1 MMDINKFTQEVKDEF
16 NKLHLE
22 RVQKEQLEKAKNE
35 QSKEKN
41 EQSKEKKLTITRD
54 ELKRMKYTERLK
66 FKQENPEGYK
76 QLVEENLK

>member
-1 MMDINKFTQEVKDEF
+1 MIDKLKQEIIDEL
-16 NKLHLE
+16 NKLHSE
-22 RVQKEQLEKAKNE
+22 RVQKEQLEKA
-35 QSKEKN
+35 KN

>member
-1 MMDINKFTQEVKDEF
+1 MMDINKFTQEVKDEL
-16 NKLHLE
+16 NKLHSE
-22 RVQKEQLEKAKNE
+22 RAQKEQLEKA
-35 QSKEKN
+35 KN

>member
-1 MMDINKFTQEVKDEF
+1 MMDINKFTQEVKAELD
-16 NKLHLE
+16 KLHSE
-22 RVQKEQLEKAKNE
+22 RVQKEQLEKA
-35 QSKEKN
+35 KN

>member
-1 MMDINKFTQEVKDEF
+1 MMDINKFTQEVKAELD
-16 NKLHLE
+16 KLHSE

-35 QSKEKN
+35 QSKM
-41 EQSKEKKLTITRD
+41 KKLTITKD

-66 FKQENPEGYK
+66 LKQENPEGYK

>member
-1 MMDINKFTQEVKDEF
+1 MMDINKFTQEVKDEL
-16 NKLHLE
+16 NNRYLE
-22 RVQKEQLEKAKNE
+22 RVQKEQLEKA
-35 QSKEKN
+35 KN

>member
-1 MMDINKFTQEVKDEF
+1 MFDINKITQEVKDEL
-16 NKLHLE
+16 NKLHSE
-22 RVQKEQLEKAKNE
+22 RVQKEQLEKA
-35 QSKEKN
+35 KN

-76 QLVEENLK
+76 KLVEENLK

>member
-1 MMDINKFTQEVKDEF
+1 MMDINKFTQKVKDEL
-16 NKLHLE
+16 NNRYLE
-22 RVQKEQLEKAKNE
+22 RVQKEQLEKA
-35 QSKEKN
+35 KN

>member
-1 MMDINKFTQEVKDEF
+1 MMDINKFTQEVKAELD
-16 NKLHLE
+16 KLHSE

-35 QSKEKN
+35 QSKA
-41 EQSKEKKLTITRD
+41 KKLTITRD

-66 FKQENPEGYK
+66 LKQENPEGYK

>member
-1 MMDINKFTQEVKDEF
+1 MIDKLKQEIKDEL
-16 NKLHLE
+16 NKRYLE
-22 RVQKEQLEKAKNE
+22 RVQKEQLEKA
-35 QSKEKN
+35 KN

>member
-1 MMDINKFTQEVKDEF
+1 MFDIDEFTQEVKDGL
-16 NKLHLE
+16 NKLHSE
-22 RVQKEQLEKAKNE
+22 RVQKEQLEKA
-35 QSKEKN
+35 KN

-66 FKQENPEGYK
+66 LKQENPEGYK

>member
-1 MMDINKFTQEVKDEF
+1 MMDINKFTQEVKDEL
-16 NKLHLE
+16 NKLHSE
-22 RVQKEQLEKAKNE
+22 RVQKEQLEKA
-35 QSKEKN
+35 KN

>member
-1 MMDINKFTQEVKDEF
+1 MMDINKFTQEVKAEL
-16 NKLHLE
+16 NRLHSE

-35 QSKEKN
+35 QSKV
-41 EQSKEKKLTITRD
+41 KKLTITKD

-66 FKQENPEGYK
+66 LKQENPEGYK

>member
-1 MMDINKFTQEVKDEF
+1 MFDIDEFTQEVKDEL
-16 NKLHLE
+16 NKLHSE
-22 RVQKEQLEKAKNE
+22 RVQKEQLEKA
-35 QSKEKN
+35 KN

-66 FKQENPEGYK
+66 LKQENPEGYK

>member
-1 MMDINKFTQEVKDEF
+1 MMDINKLKQEIIDEL
-16 NKLHLE
+16 NKLHSE
-22 RVQKEQLEKAKNE
+22 RVQKEQLEKA
-35 QSKEKN
+35 KN

>member
-1 MMDINKFTQEVKDEF
+1 MMDINKFTQEVKDEL
-16 NKLHLE
+16 NKLHSE

-35 QSKEKN
+35 QSKEK
-41 EQSKEKKLTITRD
+41 KLTITRD
-54 ELKRMKYTERLK
+54 ELKRKKYTERLK

>member
-1 MMDINKFTQEVKDEF
+1 MDINKFTQEVKDEL
-16 NKLHLE
+16 NKLHSA
-22 RVQKEQLEKAKNE
+22 RVQKEQLEKA
-35 QSKEKN
+35 KN

>member
-1 MMDINKFTQEVKDEF
+1 MMDINKFTQEVKDEL
-16 NKLHLE
+16 NKIHSE
-22 RVQKEQLEKAKNE
+22 RVQKEQLEKA
-35 QSKEKN
+35 KN

>member
-1 MMDINKFTQEVKDEF
+1 MMDINKFTQEVKAELD
-16 NKLHLE
+16 KLHSE
-22 RVQKEQLEKAKNE
+22 RVQKEQLEQA
-35 QSKEKN
+35 KN

-66 FKQENPEGYK
+66 LKQENPEGYK

>member
-1 MMDINKFTQEVKDEF
+1 MMDINKLKQEIIDEL
-16 NKLHLE
+16 NKLHSE
-22 RVQKEQLEKAKNE
+22 RVQKEQLEKA
-35 QSKEKN
+35 KN

-76 QLVEENLK
+76 KLVEENLK